1 MELWRIN
8 LGWVYKATYDWEAG
22 RWPFCMVLL
31 QLKHAFSCEK
41 KNTSMGIMDSKK
53 TKTGTSCFFWLMNYG
68 GFPKKLLSL
77 QPIYGDPGCKMR
89 VIDGYVVWDLVE
101 FHGNYYKL

>member
-1 MELWRIN
+1 MDGFIKQLMTGR
-8 LGWVYKATYDWEAG
+8 LGGGLSVWS
-22 RWPFCMVLL
+22 CCSSNMLL
-31 QLKHAFSCEK
+31 AAKKK

-53 TKTGTSCFFWLMNYG
+53 KTKTGTTCFFWLMNYG

>member
-1 MELWRIN
+1 
-8 LGWVYKATYDWEAG
+8 
-22 RWPFCMVLL
+22 
-31 QLKHAFSCEK
+31 
-41 KNTSMGIMDSKK
+41 
-53 TKTGTSCFFWLMNYG
+53 MNYG